1 MASLGRHIIV
11 EYYDCDPTL
20 MNEVSYIEQSMEQA
34 AEASGA
40 TIINSTFHHFSPYGV
55 SGVVVIQESHLAIH
69 TWPEYGYAS
78 VDLFTCGGSV
88 DPWVAYRELREA
100 FKAAHGSAVEL
111 SRGEMA
117 LLDEK
122 KLDLQ
127 ELRDQKSQGVTPKR
141 TRDLWFTERDG
152 SIALSLKYDE
162 KLYAEKS
169 AFQKIEVYDTQAYGK
184 VLALDG
190 NITTSE
196 KDEYV
201 YHEMI
206 CHVAAL
212 THPSPKHVLVI
223 GGGDGGTA
231 RELLKHEVV
240 ESIKVVEI
248 DEAVVTTS
256 KKYFPKLAE
265 VFDHPKL
272 ELVLAD
278 GTGFVQAQ
286 PSGSYDLVI
295 VDSTDPVGPA
305 EGLFTR
311 SFYEHVH
318 QLLAEEGIM
327 ITQSQ
332 SPRFNQEVF
341 KEIFDLQKNLFGPDR
356 VHCYLAYIP
365 TYPSGM
371 WSFSYC
377 AKGRVHPI
385 NGLDIDRTNDFAE
398 AQNLQ
403 YYNGAIHQAAF
414 ALPGYVKQ
422 LLNE

>member
-11 EYYDCDPTL
+11 EYYDCDPAL
-20 MNEVSYIEQSMEQA
+20 MNDVTHIEQSMEQA

-88 DPWVAYRELREA
+88 DPWVAYRELKA
-100 FKAAHGSAVEL
+100 FFKAGHGSAVEM

-117 LLDEK
+117 LLEEK
-122 KLDLQ
+122 QFDLQ
-127 ELRDQKSQGVTPKR
+127 QLRDKKSQEQAPKR

-152 SIALSLKYDE
+152 SIALSLKHDG
-162 KLYAEKS
+162 KLHDAKS
-169 AFQKIEVYDTQAYGK
+169 NYQKIEVYDTQAYGK

-206 CHVAAL
+206 SHVAAL
-212 THPSPKHVLVI
+212 SHGQPKRVLVI

-231 RELLKHEVV
+231 RELLKHPAIEN
-240 ESIKVVEI
+240 IKVVEI
-248 DEAVVTTS
+248 DGAVVQAS
-256 KKYFPKLAE
+256 QQYFPQLAQ

-278 GTGFVQAQ
+278 GIEFVKQQ
-286 PSGSYDLVI
+286 KPGSFDLVI

-305 EGLFTR
+305 EGLFTKA
-311 SFYEHVH
+311 FYQQVYE
-318 QLLAEEGIM
+318 LLDEEGIL

-332 SPRFNQEVF
+332 SPRFNEKVF
-341 KEIFDLQKNLFGPDR
+341 KEVFSLQKGLFGEDK

-377 AKGRVHPI
+377 AKGSTHPLTS
-385 NGLDIDRTNDFAE
+385 LDEGKADAFAE
-398 AQNLQ
+398 EQGLQ
-403 YYNGAIHQAAF
+403 YYNSAIHQAAF